1 MLTAKKISVGL
12 LVIGSLAACDN
23 EQDMKNEKVDVEQKI
38 EVQDST
44 QKEDIPSYEA
54 PKFQIYGGWM
64 NDESYILIK
73 SDGYDG
79 KNRSKYIVEKFT
91 KTGKDKT
98 IKHFQLAKSTGSKL
112 TGILFNKKSNKTS
125 FLTLEL
131 NKDHTEITVTLPNEK
146 PDTYKNADIEPEEFN
161 SEYEWED

>member
-1 MLTAKKISVGL
+1 M
-12 LVIGSLAACDN
+12 VIGSLAACEN
-23 EQDMKNEKVDVEQKI
+23 EQDMKNEKIEI
-38 EVQDST
+38 GENTEVQDST
-44 QKEDIPSYEA
+44 QKEDVPSYEA
-54 PKFQIYGGWM
+54 SKYQIYGGWM

-79 KNRSKYIVEKFT
+79 KNKSKYIVEKFT

-131 NKDHTEITVTLPNEK
+131 NKDHTEITVTLSNER
-146 PDTYKNADIEPEEFN
+146 PDTYKKADIEPEEFN
-161 SEYEWED
+161 SDYEWED

>member
-23 EQDMKNEKVDVEQKI
+23 EQAMKNEKVDVEQKT

-44 QKEDIPSYEA
+44 QKEDVPSYEA
-54 PKFQIYGGWM
+54 PKYHIYGGWM

-79 KNRSKYIVEKFT
+79 KKRSKYLVEKFN

-98 IKHFQLAKSTGSKL
+98 IKHFQLAESTGTKL

-146 PDTYKNADIEPEEFN
+146 HVTYKKADIEPGEFN
-161 SEYEWED
+161 SDYEWED